1 MNRWK
6 TKVVEV
12 SYRRMWFLAGM
23 VVLMFCLSL
32 FCSDAKALYDIYNE
46 GDSYVSGLSGI
57 NARWAT
63 GPDFGTVSAEA
74 YYNDAY
80 GLFNASGDVEI
91 IGDFGPAG
99 EIFATSGD
107 EDAYGL
113 YSDTGNIRTEALNGT
128 IEATS
133 GWYRAVGL
141 FAENGSIHT
150 EDIGGTITVEAW
162 GSSAFGL
169 RCDNALSSIVTGDI
183 TGDISVTAGGD
194 RAYGF
199 RSDGTIHIGD
209 IGYGANISATATG
222 ENTADGDDAYGL
234 RSNGTMTTGAIN
246 GTISATAGDSYAF
259 GLDSG
264 ADMTI
269 DSIGYYAD
277 ISATAYNVE
286 AIAVRSVDLLT
297 IGDIDGTI
305 TATVTNGN
313 RASALRSMSDMEI
326 GDIGYYADISA
337 TAYNSGAMAIVASDT
352 LTTGNIDGSISAEA
366 TNGNNAYGMYAGSDI
381 TTGTIGYH
389 DWYEYGDTQITA
401 TANGSNAYGL
411 YAGNDLTVVGD
422 IGYNYGY
429 GYGDTQITAIA
440 GGSNAYG
447 LYAGNDLTVVGDIG
461 YNYGYEYEYGY
472 GDTQITASADGSNA
486 YGLYAGNDLTVGD
499 IGYNDGYGY
508 EYGYGDTQITATA
521 GTDNAYGLYAG
532 NDLTVD
538 DIGINYGYGYGD
550 TQITAIAGGSNAYGM
565 YAGNDLT
572 VGDIGYDATISAT
585 AGVDYAYG
593 LYSDDGSIYIDNIYG
608 DITALSAG
616 DNAAGL
622 YSSNGDIDIYGDIEG
637 YISATAQGLGNDTA
651 YGLYAS
657 GSIFVDEIY
666 YGTISAEMTN
676 GSGAY
681 GMYAG
686 TDITVDYMDGADI
699 TATAGTDDAY
709 GLNSGG
715 SIYIGEM
722 DYTTIEATA
731 NGSGAYGMYAGTG
744 ITVDYYMYDS
754 YITATAG
761 TSESSGDDAYGMY
774 AVTGDIS
781 VDDMYDSDIHATAW
795 GDNAVGI
802 YSEAGSVNI
811 GMYGGEIHAD
821 ADGDYAYGIL
831 SYGAMDVLIDGGT
844 IIGEAGG
851 TNVAAIQSGRIGG
864 GGLLETQDTGADDT
878 VEIVA
883 NPATTIVG
891 NIDLGGNGTDN
902 DLLTLSGDDS
912 ESTTLEYDIMNVEAI
927 DITGGHW
934 FINGTVSDNLYGTG
948 VYGGILSGTGW
959 LEDVHI
965 EGGTLNPGNSIGTI
979 NIAGDLTFDEYGTF
993 EVEVDDSGA
1002 ADLAN
1007 VSGAANLDGTIRGV
1021 ALERISRDNP
1031 FSATVIDA
1039 PDDGLNGE
1047 FANVTGNT
1055 LFLKFDAEPI
1065 TYDYDAGDV
1074 ILHVTPLSYGT
1085 YARTDNERSI
1095 GLAFDDLVNTGGDT
1109 GDMDTVISFF
1119 DDLNPG
1125 EEAAANAALDQMMPQ
1140 DALGLPE
1147 VTRNMM
1153 NQYSGSVLDHMGAV
1167 RGSKQYAMLS
1177 GSRYL
1182 LASADNSLTAPP
1194 EVDKWLPYAKGL
1206 GTWGDRDG
1214 ADDIVGYN
1222 YNTYGIMGGVDK
1234 LVSEDTL
1241 LGFGIGGSKTKV
1253 DYDQQGTSA
1262 DIDSMLLSLY
1272 GSYFKDDWHV
1282 DLTLGYSHNSYDS
1295 QRGIHFDSI
1304 DREAKS
1310 DHQGNAYNI
1319 AMEFGNNFGGTSML
1333 LEPVVGIGY
1342 TSVQQ
1347 GSYTEKG
1354 ADSLNLKV
1362 DSETMEG
1369 IYSRLG
1375 LRLAKEFRC
1384 EKNPDMVWVP
1394 KANVFWIHDFADGV
1408 KFDNEFIGGGSFT
1421 TQTQDPIRDAFNIGA
1436 GLNVYF
1442 TKSVRLFVDYGWQ
1455 TAGSFN
1461 ANTVQAGAQWSF

>member
-6 TKVVEV
+6 TKVVGV
-12 SYRRMWFLAGM
+12 SYGRMWFLAGM

-32 FCSDAKALYDIYNE
+32 FCSDARALYSIFNTGSDHVY
-46 GDSYVSGLSGI
+46 GLTGI

-74 YYNDAY
+74 TYNDAY
-80 GLFNASGDVEI
+80 GLFNAGGDVEI
-91 IGDFGPAG
+91 VGDFGPAG

-107 EDAYGL
+107 QDAYGL
-113 YSDTGNIRTEALNGT
+113 YTYTGNIRTGALDGT

-141 FAENGSIHT
+141 FAEVGSIHT
-150 EDIGGTITVEAW
+150 EDIGGTITVESW

-169 RCDNALSSIVTGDI
+169 RVDDSLSSIVTGDI
-183 TGDISVTAGGD
+183 TGDITVTAGGD

-199 RSDGTIHIGD
+199 RSDGSIHIGD
-209 IGYGANISATATG
+209 ITSTGSISATATG
-222 ENTADGDDAYGL
+222 ENTQNGDYAYGL

-246 GTISATAGDSYAF
+246 GTISAQAYDSYAF

-269 DSIGYYAD
+269 DSIGYYAN
-277 ISATAYNVE
+277 ISATAYNAD
-286 AIAVRSVDLLT
+286 AIAIRSVDLLT

-313 RASALRSMSDMEI
+313 RASALRSMSDMII
-326 GDIGYYADISA
+326 GDIGYSANISA
-337 TAYNSGAMAIVASDT
+337 TASGSRAAALLSSGS

-366 TNGNNAYGMYAGSDI
+366 TYGSTAYGMYADSDI

-411 YAGNDLTVVGD
+411 YAGNNLTVVGD

-429 GYGDTQITAIA
+429 GYGDTQITATA
-440 GGSNAYG
+440 GGSY
-447 LYAGNDLTVVGDIG
+447 
-461 YNYGYEYEYGY
+461 
-472 GDTQITASADGSNA
+472 
-486 YGLYAGNDLTVGD
+486 
-499 IGYNDGYGY
+499 
-508 EYGYGDTQITATA
+508 
-521 GTDNAYGLYAG
+521 
-532 NDLTVD
+532 
-538 DIGINYGYGYGD
+538 
-550 TQITAIAGGSNAYGM
+550 AYGM

-585 AGVDYAYG
+585 AYNDYAYG

-657 GSIFVDEIY
+657 GSIYVDEIY

-686 TDITVDYMDGADI
+686 TDITVDYMYGADI
-699 TATAGTDDAY
+699 TATAGTDNAY
-709 GLNSGG
+709 GLSSGG
-715 SIYIGEM
+715 AIYIGEM
-722 DYTTIEATA
+722 DYATIEAEAT
-731 NGSGAYGMYAGTG
+731 GSGAYGMYAGTG
-744 ITVDYYMYDS
+744 ITVDYYMDDS

-761 TSESSGDDAYGMY
+761 TSEASGDNAYGMY

-851 TNVAAIQSGRIGG
+851 TNVAAIQSGRIGAG
-864 GGLLETQDTGADDT
+864 LETQNADDT

-883 NPATTIVG
+883 GSTIVG
-891 NIDLGGNGTDN
+891 NIDLANNGTDD
-902 DLLTLSGDDS
+902 DLLTLSGYNWD
-912 ESTTLEYDIMNVEAI
+912 STTFAEGMEINNVETI
-927 DITGGHW
+927 NITGGTWHVNGS
-934 FINGTVSDNLYGTG
+934 IINNTNGTTVS
-948 VYGGILSGTGW
+948 GGILEGTGT
-959 LEDVHI
+959 LENVFVT
-965 EGGTLNPGNSIGTI
+965 GGTLNPGNSIGTI
-979 NIAGDLTFDEYGTF
+979 YVANLTIGSEGTY
-993 EVEVDDSGA
+993 EVEVDDSGD
-1002 ADLAN
+1002 ADMVD
-1007 VSGAANLDGTIRGV
+1007 VSGTADLDGTIHGV

-1039 PDDGLNGE
+1039 PDDGLNDTA
-1047 FANVTGNT
+1047 FADVTGSK
-1055 LFLKFDAEPI
+1055 LFLEFGVD
-1065 TYDYDAGDV
+1065 YDYGAGDV
-1074 ILHVTPLSYGT
+1074 ILNVNPLSYGT
-1085 YARTDNERSI
+1085 YARTDNERSV
-1095 GLAFDDLVNTGGDT
+1095 GLALDNLVNTGQDT

-1153 NQYSGSVLDHMGAV
+1153 NQFSESTLDHAGSVRAG
-1167 RGSKQYAMLS
+1167 KQYAAMT

-1182 LASADNSLTAPP
+1182 LASADNSVVAPP
-1194 EVDKWLPYAKGL
+1194 ETDKWLPYAKGF
-1206 GTWGDRDG
+1206 GTWGSRNGEKDV
-1214 ADDIVGYN
+1214 VGYDFSN
-1222 YNTYGIMGGVDK
+1222 YGVIGGLDKFISDNTM
-1234 LVSEDTL
+1234 
-1241 LGFGIGGSKTKV
+1241 LGFNLGGSSGTV
-1253 DYDQQGTSA
+1253 DYDQAGTET
-1262 DIDSMLLSLY
+1262 DIDAMMFSVY
-1272 GSYFKDDWHV
+1272 GSYFQDDWHA
-1282 DLTLGYSHNSYDS
+1282 DLSFSYAHLWYDA
-1295 QRGIHFDSI
+1295 QRSIRFDSI
-1304 DREAKS
+1304 DTEAEA
-1310 DHQGNAYNI
+1310 DFEGDAYNI
-1319 AMEFGNNFGGTSML
+1319 AAEFGNNFGGDSML
-1333 LEPVVGIGY
+1333 LEPVAGVGW

-1347 GSYTEKG
+1347 DSYTEEG
-1354 ADSLNLKV
+1354 ADSLNLNV
-1362 DSETMEG
+1362 DSDTMDG
-1369 IYSRLG
+1369 LYSKLG
-1375 LRLAKEFRC
+1375 LRWAKEFRS
-1384 EKNPDMVWVP
+1384 EENPDMVWVP
-1394 KANVFWIHDFADGV
+1394 RANAFWIHDFADGV
-1408 KFDNEFIGGGSFT
+1408 EFDNEFIGGGSFT
-1421 TQTQDPIRDAFNIGA
+1421 TQGLDPVADSLNVGA
-1436 GLNVYF
+1436 GLNVYLSKG
-1442 TKSVRLFVDYGWQ
+1442 TRLFVNYAWQGSSDYDAS
-1455 TAGSFN
+1455 TL
-1461 ANTVQAGAQWSF
+1461 QAGAQWSF

>member
-1 MNRWK
+1 MNRKK

-12 SYRRMWFLAGM
+12 LYGRMWFLAGM

-32 FCSDAKALYDIYNE
+32 FCSDARALYDISNS
-46 GDSYVSGLSGI
+46 GDSYVYGLYGI

-74 YYNDAY
+74 TYNDAY
-80 GLFNASGDVEI
+80 GLFNESGDVEI
-91 IGDFGPAG
+91 VGDFGPAG

-107 EDAYGL
+107 QDAYGL
-113 YSDTGNIRTEALNGT
+113 YTYTGNIRTGALDGT

-141 FAENGSIHT
+141 FAEIGSIHT
-150 EDIGGTITVEAW
+150 EDIGGTITVESW

-169 RCDNALSSIVTGDI
+169 RVDDSLSSIVTGDI
-183 TGDISVTAGGD
+183 TGDITVTAGGD

-199 RSDGTIHIGD
+199 RSDGSIHIGD
-209 IGYGANISATATG
+209 ITSTGSISATATG
-222 ENTADGDDAYGL
+222 ENTQNGDYAYGL

-246 GTISATAGDSYAF
+246 GTISAQAYDSYAF

-269 DSIGYYAD
+269 DSIGYYAN
-277 ISATAYNVE
+277 ISATAYNAD
-286 AIAVRSVDLLT
+286 AIAIRSVDLLT

-305 TATVTNGN
+305 TAEVTNGN
-313 RASALRSMSDMEI
+313 RASALRSMSDMII
-326 GDIGYYADISA
+326 GDIGYSANISA
-337 TAYNSGAMAIVASDT
+337 TASGSRAAALLSSGS

-366 TNGNNAYGMYAGSDI
+366 TYGSTAYGMYADSDI

-411 YAGNDLTVVGD
+411 YAGNNLTVVGD

-429 GYGDTQITAIA
+429 GYGDTQITATA

-447 LYAGNDLTVVGDIG
+447 LYAGNDLTVGDIG

-486 YGLYAGNDLTVGD
+486 YGMYAGNDLTVDD
-499 IGYNDGYGY
+499 IGYNDWYGY

-521 GTDNAYGLYAG
+521 GGSNAYGLYAG

-538 DIGINYGYGYGD
+538 DIGYNYGYGYGD
-550 TQITAIAGGSNAYGM
+550 TQITAIAYGSNAYGM

-585 AGVDYAYG
+585 AYNDYAYG

-657 GSIFVDEIY
+657 GSIYVDEIY

-686 TDITVDYMDGADI
+686 TDITVDYMYGADI
-699 TATAGTDDAY
+699 TATAGTDNAY
-709 GLNSGG
+709 GLSSGG
-715 SIYIGEM
+715 AIYIGEM
-722 DYTTIEATA
+722 DYATIEAEAT
-731 NGSGAYGMYAGTG
+731 GSGAYGMYAGTG
-744 ITVDYYMYDS
+744 ITVDYYMDDS

-761 TSESSGDDAYGMY
+761 TSEASGDNAYGMY

-851 TNVAAIQSGRIGG
+851 TNVAAIQSGRIGAG
-864 GGLLETQDTGADDT
+864 LETQNADDT

-883 NPATTIVG
+883 GSTIVG
-891 NIDLGGNGTDN
+891 NIDLANNGTDD
-902 DLLTLSGDDS
+902 DLLTLSGYNWD
-912 ESTTLEYDIMNVEAI
+912 STTFAEGMEINNVETI
-927 DITGGHW
+927 NITGGTWHVNGS
-934 FINGTVSDNLYGTG
+934 IINNTNGTTVS
-948 VYGGILSGTGW
+948 GGILEGTGT
-959 LEDVHI
+959 LENVFVT
-965 EGGTLNPGNSIGTI
+965 GGTLNPGNSIGTI
-979 NIAGDLTFDEYGTF
+979 YVANLTIGSEGTY
-993 EVEVDDSGA
+993 EVEVDDSGD
-1002 ADLAN
+1002 ADMVD
-1007 VSGAANLDGTIRGV
+1007 VSGTADLDGTIHGV

-1039 PDDGLNGE
+1039 PDDGLNDTA
-1047 FANVTGNT
+1047 FADVTGSK
-1055 LFLKFDAEPI
+1055 LFLEFGVD
-1065 TYDYDAGDV
+1065 YDYGAGDV
-1074 ILHVTPLSYGT
+1074 ILNVNPLSYGT
-1085 YARTDNERSI
+1085 YARTDNERSV
-1095 GLAFDDLVNTGGDT
+1095 GLALDNLVNTGQDT

-1153 NQYSGSVLDHMGAV
+1153 NQFSESTLDHAGSVRAG
-1167 RGSKQYAMLS
+1167 KQYAAMT

-1182 LASADNSLTAPP
+1182 LASADNSVVAPP
-1194 EVDKWLPYAKGL
+1194 ETDKWLPYAKGF
-1206 GTWGDRDG
+1206 GTWGSRNGEKDV
-1214 ADDIVGYN
+1214 VGYDFSN
-1222 YNTYGIMGGVDK
+1222 YGVIGGLDKFISDNTM
-1234 LVSEDTL
+1234 
-1241 LGFGIGGSKTKV
+1241 LGFNLGGSSGTV
-1253 DYDQQGTSA
+1253 DYDQAGTET
-1262 DIDSMLLSLY
+1262 DIDAMMFSVY
-1272 GSYFKDDWHV
+1272 GSYFQDDWHA
-1282 DLTLGYSHNSYDS
+1282 DLSFSYAHLWYDA
-1295 QRGIHFDSI
+1295 QRSIRFDSI
-1304 DREAKS
+1304 DTEAEA
-1310 DHQGNAYNI
+1310 DFEGDAYNI
-1319 AMEFGNNFGGTSML
+1319 AAEFGNNFGGDSML
-1333 LEPVVGIGY
+1333 LEPVAGVGW

-1347 GSYTEKG
+1347 DSYTEEG
-1354 ADSLNLKV
+1354 ADSLNLNV
-1362 DSETMEG
+1362 DSDTMDG
-1369 IYSRLG
+1369 LYSKLG
-1375 LRLAKEFRC
+1375 LRWAKEFRS
-1384 EKNPDMVWVP
+1384 EENPDMVWVP
-1394 KANVFWIHDFADGV
+1394 RANAFWIHDFADGV
-1408 KFDNEFIGGGSFT
+1408 EFDNEFIGGGSFT
-1421 TQTQDPIRDAFNIGA
+1421 TQGLDPVADSLNVGA
-1436 GLNVYF
+1436 GLNVYLSKG
-1442 TKSVRLFVDYGWQ
+1442 TRLFVNYAWQGSSDYDAS
-1455 TAGSFN
+1455 TL
-1461 ANTVQAGAQWSF
+1461 QAGAQWSF